1 MVEQDAQYAW
11 LLNGI
16 SVLRDEI
23 EYACILEKPDV
34 LMMHAPQLCLL
45 EHFVDHRPHLLSA
58 FERGHQFLI
67 TSSIK
72 SVTTQFFTATLKTA
86 SCQFPFNW

>member
-16 SVLRDEI
+16 SALRDEI

-34 LMMHAPQLCLL
+34 LMMHAPQLM
-45 EHFVDHRPHLLSA
+45 P
-58 FERGHQFLI
+58 
-67 TSSIK
+67 
-72 SVTTQFFTATLKTA
+72 
-86 SCQFPFNW
+86 P